1 MDICMNLK
9 NSSNRAIFF
18 KTILKTNTKVKTKE
32 KQNTHFIKFF
42 HVNSADLYRHDVII
56 AHSC

>member
-1 MDICMNLK
+1 MDICMNLE
-9 NSSNRAIFF
+9 NSSNRTISF
-18 KTILKTNTKVKTKE
+18 KSILKTNTKVKTKK
-32 KQNTHFIKFF
+32 KQNTHFTKFF